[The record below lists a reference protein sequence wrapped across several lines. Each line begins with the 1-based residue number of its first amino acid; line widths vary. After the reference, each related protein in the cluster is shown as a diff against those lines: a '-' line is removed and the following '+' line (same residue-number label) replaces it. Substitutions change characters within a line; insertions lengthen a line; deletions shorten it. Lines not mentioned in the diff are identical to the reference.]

1 MSPRFGRVARLLT
14 SATAVQGVGDD
25 IKFFVVVGVG
35 VDLRCQR
42 PVTFAAMIPTVNAST
57 NAAPERQLQA
67 WESTGPALGLGA
79 VGIFV
84 RVIAAIGLLVA
95 GFVPAVLFSNLV
107 TSIVGDEALE
117 GALPAVAVALSVH
130 LVFLAAVLL
139 EVWLWLRFVERRRL
153 RTAGWRW
160 DRLSVVWLLVG
171 IVVTGVLVF
180 VTTALLPATG
190 AIASES
196 EFDPKMPIV
205 ASLTI
210 YVSQA
215 FVLQAIPEEL
225 IFRGWLLT
233 AWRERPIRAITVS
246 TLAFTAIHLISSGGQ
261 TSVLEHF
268 LYLTDAFGFAL
279 LAVGLMLWTG
289 SLWSAIGVHGGFHLG
304 HGATVLFLPEV
315 NAPLSWVVV
324 GTVLAVAGLALIVP
338 ALLRHRPITA

>member
-1 MSPRFGRVARLLT
+1 MGP
-14 SATAVQGVGDD
+14 
-25 IKFFVVVGVG
+25 VGV
-35 VDLRCQR
+35 L
-42 PVTFAAMIPTVNAST
+42 
-57 NAAPERQLQA
+57 
-67 WESTGPALGLGA
+67 
-79 VGIFV
+79 V
-84 RVIAAIGLLVA
+84 RVVAAIGLLIA
-95 GFVPAVLFSNLV
+95 GFVPAVLFSNLAA
-107 TSIVGDEALE
+107 SIVGEEALE
-117 GALPAVAVALSVH
+117 ETLPIVAVTLSGH
-130 LVFLAAVLL
+130 LVFLATVVL

-190 AIASES
+190 AVAPES
-196 EFDPKMPIV
+196 EFDTSLPLVGM
-205 ASLTI
+205 LTI

-215 FVLQAIPEEL
+215 LVLQAIPEEL
-225 IFRGWLLT
+225 LFRGWLLT
-233 AWRERPIRAITVS
+233 TWRERPILAIVVS

-261 TSVLEHF
+261 ASALEHV

-289 SLWSAIGVHGGFHLG
+289 SLWSAIGVHAGFHLG
-304 HGATVLFLPEV
+304 HGATVLFLPQV

-338 ALLRHRPITA
+338 ALVRHRPIAA